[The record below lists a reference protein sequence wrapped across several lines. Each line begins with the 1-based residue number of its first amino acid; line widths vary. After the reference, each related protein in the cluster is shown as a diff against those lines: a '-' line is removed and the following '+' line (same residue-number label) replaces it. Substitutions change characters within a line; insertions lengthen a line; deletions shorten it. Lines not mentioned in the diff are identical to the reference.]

1 MRDARG
7 PALPYWRLSGF
18 YFCYFALL
26 GGTYPYWSLYFQS
39 IGFNPEQIGLLL
51 AVPMATKIIAP
62 NIWGWLADRS
72 GLRLEIIRLGSLLA
86 LLCFLGIYL
95 STAFGWL
102 VAVMA
107 AYSFFWNAVLPQHEA
122 ITLSFL
128 GDSPQ
133 RYSRLRLW
141 GSIGFIVAVVAAGY
155 GFDRFGIGIFPL
167 IGAGLLAGILAS
179 SLLIPRSPL
188 KVTASAEESLWQ
200 IARQP
205 AVRAFLAAGV
215 LLQMAHGAY
224 YSFFSIYLVD
234 QGYSRSAVGLLWCVG
249 VVAEVLVFMLMH
261 RLLLRF
267 GVRSILIASLVL
279 AALRWFVIGNGA
291 ELLWLLIAA
300 QCLHAFSFGTF
311 HASAIDTLRR
321 LFEPGAQGGGQALYS
336 AVSLGAGGA
345 IGSYLAGKLWSLG
358 AVVVFDGAGVICLI
372 AAAIAWYG
380 FRDRRLH

>member
-1 MRDARG
+1 MSA

-39 IGFNPEQIGLLL
+39 IGFGSKEIGLLL

-62 NIWGWLADRS
+62 NLWGWLADRS
-72 GLRLEIIRLGSLLA
+72 GRRLGIIRLGSLLA
-86 LLCFLGIYL
+86 LLCFLGITL
-95 STAFGWL
+95 STKFWWL
-102 VAVMA
+102 AAVMA
-107 AYSFFWNAVLPQHEA
+107 SYSLFWNAVLPQHEV

-128 GDSPQ
+128 GDAPE

-141 GSIGFIVAVVAAGY
+141 GSIGFIAAVVAAGY
-155 GFDRFGIGIFPL
+155 GFDHFGIRIFPL
-167 IGAGLLAGILAS
+167 IGAGFLAGILVS
-179 SLLIPRSPL
+179 SLLIPQPPPPSVRAGGRKS
-188 KVTASAEESLWQ
+188 VWQ

-205 AVRAFLAAGV
+205 AVMAFLAAGV

-234 QGYSRSAVGLLWCVG
+234 LGYSRSAVGLLWCVG
-249 VVAEVLVFMLMH
+249 VVAEIVIFMLMH
-261 RLLLRF
+261 RLLLQF

-279 AALRWFVIGNGA
+279 AALRWFMIGNGA
-291 ELLWLLIAA
+291 DLLWLLIVA

-336 AVSLGAGGA
+336 AVSLGVGGA
-345 IGSYLAGKLWSLG
+345 LGSYLAGEFWDWGAKL
-358 AVVVFDGAGVICLI
+358 VFDGAGVICVV
-372 AAAIAWYG
+372 AAAIAWFG
-380 FRDRRLH
+380 FRDQRLH